1 MKVTSLDRVSKIVP
15 QMEGAAGIYKQ
26 VPISKD
32 DGAPSFCF
40 RVFTLDPGGHTPFH
54 KHPSEHVNY
63 VIEGNGALVTG
74 IGEELEIKKGDFA
87 LVLPNEEHQFRN
99 KSASEPMVII
109 CAVPV
114 EYE

>member
-1 MKVTSLDRVSKIVP
+1 MKITSLETVNKIVP
-15 QMEGAAGIYKQ
+15 DMEGAAGICKQ
-26 VPISKD
+26 VPISKN

-54 KHPSEHVNY
+54 RHANEHVNY
-63 VIEGNGALVTG
+63 VIEGNGAIVTG
-74 IGEELEIKKGDFA
+74 SGEEREIKTGDFA
-87 LVLPNEEHQFRN
+87 LILPDEKHQFKN
-99 KSASEPMVII
+99 KSAGERLVII